1 MSKLNRNSRFILASK
16 SPRRRQL
23 LEQVGLAVMVIPS
36 DYSEESAELQEPG
49 RYART
54 LAEGKAR
61 AVGCHYPDDWVI
73 GADTIV
79 VVAEQILGKPVS
91 EEEAR
96 AMLNRLSGRTHEV
109 YTGWCIHHLN
119 RGYLFSE
126 TVRTEVQFKQLTAT
140 EIDWYIGSGEPFD
153 KAGGYGIQALGA
165 LLVKEI
171 RGSYSNV
178 VGLPICEVFD
188 HLMKSNIIELNP

>member
-1 MSKLNRNSRFILASK
+1 MSQLNRNSRLVLASK

-23 LEQVGLAVMVIPS
+23 LEQVGLTVTVIPS

-49 RYART
+49 RYARA

-61 AVGCHYPDDWVI
+61 AVGCQYPDDWVI

-79 VVAEQILGKPVS
+79 VVADQILGKPVS

-96 AMLNRLSGRTHEV
+96 AMLNLLSGRSHEV
-109 YTGWCIHHLN
+109 YTGWCIHRLKLD
-119 RGYLFSE
+119 YLFSE
-126 TVRTEVQFKQLTAT
+126 TIRTEVLFKQLSAA
-140 EIDWYIGSGEPFD
+140 EIEWYIKSGEPFD

-178 VGLPICEVFD
+178 VGLPICEVVD
-188 HLMKSNIIELNP
+188 HLTKSKIIKLSP

>member
-1 MSKLNRNSRFILASK
+1 MSQLNRNSTLILASK

-23 LEQVGLAVMVIPS
+23 LEQVGLAVTVVPS
-36 DYSEESAELQEPG
+36 DYSENTAELQEPEQ
-49 RYART
+49 YVRT

-61 AVGCHYPDDWVI
+61 AVGRHYPDDWII

-79 VVAEQILGKPVS
+79 VAADQILGKPNS
-91 EEEAR
+91 DDEAR

-109 YTGWCIHHLN
+109 YTGWCIYRLKPD
-119 RGYLFSE
+119 YLFSE
-126 TVRTEVQFKQLTAT
+126 TIRTEVRFKQLSAP
-140 EIDWYIGSGEPFD
+140 EIEWYIRSGESFD

-171 RGSYSNV
+171 RGSYANV
-178 VGLPICEVFD
+178 VGLPICEVVD
-188 HLMKSNIIELNP
+188 HLSKSNIIDFNL